1 MQAVILAAGKGTRML
16 PLTENRPK
24 PLLKIAN
31 KTILEHNLEQME
43 GLVDEAI
50 IVVGYKKEM
59 IKELIGDCYK
69 NIKIKY
75 VEQKETLGTGH
86 ALETAS
92 ELLEDKFLVLCGD
105 DLYFKEDLQKVVLKN
120 QCILLK
126 ESDVPEN
133 FGVVLTENGIVV
145 RVEEKPQNPK
155 SNLVNTG
162 LYLLNKDIFGI
173 QLKKTERGEFELTDY
188 IKEISGLEFVI
199 ADNWFP
205 LTHPWNLLDAN
216 EFILRTI
223 EKKIKGVV
231 EDNCHIGENVQIGE
245 GTVVK
250 SGAYIEN
257 NVIIGKNCKI
267 GPNCYIR
274 GSTSIGDGCHI
285 GNGVEVKNS
294 IFFENSNAPH
304 LNYVGDSVIGGNTNL
319 GGGTI
324 IANLRHDN
332 KNILVNI
339 KNNLVDTKRRKFGAI
354 IGDNVKTGAGTL
366 IYPGRK
372 IYGNC
377 FTKPK
382 EIVTKDISERK
393 IQSN

>member
-31 KTILEHNLEQME
+31 KTILEHNLEQLE
-43 GLVDEAI
+43 GLVTEVI
-50 IVVGYKKEM
+50 IVIGYKKEM
-59 IKELIGDCYK
+59 IEKLIGGGYK
-69 NIKIKY
+69 NMKIKY
-75 VEQKETLGTGH
+75 VEQKETLGTGN

-92 ELLEDKFLVLCGD
+92 ELLEDKFLVMCGD

-126 ESDVPEN
+126 ESDSPEN
-133 FGVVLTENGIVV
+133 FGVVLTENGIVTGL
-145 RVEEKPQNPK
+145 EEKPRNPK

-162 LYLLNKDIFGI
+162 LYLLNKDIFKI
-173 QLKKTERGEFELTDY
+173 KLDKTERGEFELTDY

-205 LTHPWNLLDAN
+205 LTYPWNLLDAN
-216 EFILRTI
+216 EFILRNMGG
-223 EKKIKGVV
+223 KIDGVV

-257 NVIIGKNCKI
+257 NIIIGENCKI

-274 GSTSIGDGCHI
+274 GSTSIGDGCHV
-285 GNGVEVKNS
+285 GNGVEIKNS
-294 IFFENSNAPH
+294 IFFEKSNAPH
-304 LNYVGDSVIGGNTNL
+304 LNYIGDSVIGSGSNL

-339 KNNLVDTKRRKFGAI
+339 KDNLVDTKRRKFGAI
-354 IGDNVKTGAGTL
+354 VGDGVKTGAGTL

-372 IYGNC
+372 IIGNC

-382 EIVTKDISERK
+382 EIVTKDISECRL
-393 IQSN
+393 

>member
-31 KTILEHNLEQME
+31 KTILEHNLEQLE
-43 GLVDEAI
+43 GLIDEAI
-50 IVVGYKKEM
+50 IVVNYKKEM

-69 NIKIKY
+69 KIKIKY
-75 VEQKETLGTGH
+75 IEQKETLGTGN

-126 ESDVPEN
+126 ESETPEN
-133 FGVVLTENGIVV
+133 FGVVLIEDGFVAGL
-145 RVEEKPQNPK
+145 EEKPQNPK
-155 SNLVNTG
+155 NNLVNTG
-162 LYLLNKDIFGI
+162 LYLLNKDIFKI
-173 QLKKTERGEFELTDY
+173 KLNKTERGEFELTDY

-205 LTHPWNLLDAN
+205 ITHPWNLLKAN
-216 EFILRTI
+216 EFILRNI
-223 EKKIKGVV
+223 EKKIEGVV
-231 EDNCHIGENVQIGE
+231 EDNCHIGENAQIGE
-245 GTVVK
+245 GSVVK

-274 GSTSIGDGCHI
+274 GSTSIGDGCHV
-285 GNGVEVKNS
+285 GNGVEIKNS
-294 IFFENSNAPH
+294 IFFEKSNAPH
-304 LNYVGDSVIGGNTNL
+304 LNYIGDSIIGSNTNL

-324 IANLRHDN
+324 VANLRHDN

-339 KNNLVDTKRRKFGAI
+339 KDKLVDTKRRKFGAI
-354 IGDNVKTGAGTL
+354 VGDVVKTGAGTL

-372 IYGNC
+372 IMGGC

-382 EIVTKDISERK
+382 EIVTKDVSECK
-393 IQSN
+393 L